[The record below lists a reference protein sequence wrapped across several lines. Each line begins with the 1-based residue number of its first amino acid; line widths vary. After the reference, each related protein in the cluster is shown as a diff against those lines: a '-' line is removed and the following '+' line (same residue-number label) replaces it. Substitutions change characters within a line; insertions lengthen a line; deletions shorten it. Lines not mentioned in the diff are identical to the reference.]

1 MANEEIIVGIMLITI
16 AMIGVGEL
24 LNRIMGVNADATR
37 ELREKSNNLRERM
50 RTAQLTGNAQIMLE
64 LQRESMEL
72 TKIMMKKQ
80 MIPSCVRC
88 LIFWGIFAVIG
99 IVYAGYREG
108 LLPVQIAFFG
118 NGWFAVYFLFSITFS
133 LILYGFKRLYRKLTG
148 KEVKRVKPSILGMAS
163 SKAEDSES
171 VIQLTRQINEPI
183 QEPIQGR
190 GYVDEQEDS
199 WKNRIKK

>member
-1 MANEEIIVGIMLITI
+1 MANIEIILGIMLITLV
-16 AMIGVGEL
+16 MIGVGEI
-24 LNRIMGVNADATR
+24 LNKIMGVNKDAALK
-37 ELREKSNNLRERM
+37 LREKSNNLRERM

-99 IVYAGYREG
+99 IVYASYREG

-133 LILYGFKRLYRKLTG
+133 LILYGIKRLYRKLTG
-148 KEVKRVKPSILGMAS
+148 KEVKRNKPSILGLIS
-163 SKAEDSES
+163 PKSEDSES

-183 QEPIQGR
+183 QER
-190 GYVDEQEDS
+190 GYVDEQEES

>member
-133 LILYGFKRLYRKLTG
+133 LILYGIKRLYRKLTG
-148 KEVKRVKPSILGMAS
+148 KEVRRNKPSILGLVS
-163 SKAEDSES
+163 PKSEDSES

-183 QEPIQGR
+183 QER

>member
-1 MANEEIIVGIMLITI
+1 MANEEIIFGIMFITI
-16 AMIGVGEL
+16 AMICVSEI
-24 LNRIMGVNADATR
+24 LNRIMGVNMEATR
-37 ELREKSNNLRERM
+37 ELREKANNLRERM

-72 TKIMMKKQ
+72 TKLMMKKQ
-80 MIPSCVRC
+80 MIPQCVRC
-88 LIFWGIFAVIG
+88 FIFMGIIAVLG
-99 IVYAGYREG
+99 IVYADYEKG
-108 LLPVQIAFFG
+108 LLQFQLSFLG

-148 KEVKRVKPSILGMAS
+148 KEVKRNKPSILGMVS
-163 SKAEDSES
+163 PKPEDSES

-183 QEPIQGR
+183 QER
-190 GYVDEQEDS
+190 GYVDEQEES

>member
-1 MANEEIIVGIMLITI
+1 MANEEIIIGIMLITI

-24 LNRIMGVNADATR
+24 LNRIMGVKSDAVR

-72 TKIMMKKQ
+72 TKIILKKQ

-88 LIFWGIFAVIG
+88 LIFMGIFAVLG
-99 IVYAGYREG
+99 IVYADYEKG
-108 LLPVQIAFFG
+108 LLLIQISFFG

-148 KEVKRVKPSILGMAS
+148 KEVKRNKTSILGS
-163 SKAEDSES
+163 ISPKSEDSES
-171 VIQLTRQINEPI
+171 IIQLTRQINEPI
-183 QEPIQGR
+183 QER
-190 GYVDEQEDS
+190 GSVDKQEDS
-199 WKNRIKK
+199 WKNRMKK

>member
-1 MANEEIIVGIMLITI
+1 MTNVEIIVQIMLITLV
-16 AMIGVGEL
+16 MIGVSEI
-24 LNRIMGVNADATR
+24 LNRIMGVQSEAVR
-37 ELREKSNNLRERM
+37 EIQKKSKNLRERM

-72 TKIMMKKQ
+72 TKTMMKKQ

-88 LIFWGIFAVIG
+88 FIFMGIFGVIG
-99 IVYAGYREG
+99 TVYAGYSEG
-108 LLPVQIAFFG
+108 LLPFLIPFFG
-118 NGWFAVYFLFSITFS
+118 SGWFAVYFLFSITFS
-133 LILYGFKRLYRKLTG
+133 LILYGIKRLYRKLTG

-183 QEPIQGR
+183 QEQ
-190 GYVDEQEDS
+190 GYVDEQEEEGS

>member
-1 MANEEIIVGIMLITI
+1 MANEEIIIQIMFITLT
-16 AMIGVGEL
+16 MIGVGEL
-24 LNRIMGVNADATR
+24 LNKIMGVNKGAAR
-37 ELREKSNNLRERM
+37 ELREKTKDLQVRM
-50 RTAQLTGNAQIMLE
+50 KTAQLTGNAQIMLE

-88 LIFWGIFAVIG
+88 FIFMGMFAVLGSVYADYVEGLFPFPILIFGS
-99 IVYAGYREG
+99 
-108 LLPVQIAFFG
+108 
-118 NGWFAVYFLFSITFS
+118 GWFAVYFLFSITFS

-148 KEVKRVKPSILGMAS
+148 KEVKHVKPSILGLAS

-171 VIQLTRQINEPI
+171 VIQLTRQINEPF
-183 QEPIQGR
+183 QEPIQEQ

>member
-1 MANEEIIVGIMLITI
+1 MANEEVIIGIMLITI
-16 AMIGVGEL
+16 AMIGVSEI
-24 LNRIMGVNADATR
+24 LNRIMGKNADVAI
-37 ELREKSNNLRERM
+37 EIQEKAKNLRERM

-80 MIPSCVRC
+80 MIPHCVRC
-88 LIFWGIFAVIG
+88 FIFMGIFVVIG
-99 IVYAGYREG
+99 TVYAGYAEG
-108 LLPVQIAFFG
+108 LLPFPILIFG
-118 NGWFAVYFLFSITFS
+118 SGWWAVYFLFSITFS

>member
-1 MANEEIIVGIMLITI
+1 MANIEIILGIMLITLV
-16 AMIGVGEL
+16 MIGVGEI
-24 LNRIMGVNADATR
+24 LNKIMGVNKDAALK
-37 ELREKSNNLRERM
+37 LREKSNNLRERM

-99 IVYAGYREG
+99 IVYASYREG

-118 NGWFAVYFLFSITFS
+118 NGWFAVYFLFSIIFS
-133 LILYGFKRLYRKLTG
+133 LILYGIKRLYRKLTG
-148 KEVKRVKPSILGMAS
+148 KEVKRNKPSILGLIS
-163 SKAEDSES
+163 PKSEDSES

-183 QEPIQGR
+183 QER
-190 GYVDEQEDS
+190 GYVDEQEES

>member
-1 MANEEIIVGIMLITI
+1 MANEEIIIGIMLITI

-88 LIFWGIFAVIG
+88 LIFMGIFAVLG
-99 IVYAGYREG
+99 IVYAEYEKG
-108 LLPVQIAFFG
+108 L
-118 NGWFAVYFLFSITFS
+118 
-133 LILYGFKRLYRKLTG
+133 
-148 KEVKRVKPSILGMAS
+148 
-163 SKAEDSES
+163 
-171 VIQLTRQINEPI
+171 
-183 QEPIQGR
+183 
-190 GYVDEQEDS
+190 
-199 WKNRIKK
+199 

>member
-1 MANEEIIVGIMLITI
+1 MANEEIILGIMLITLV
-16 AMIGVGEL
+16 MVGVGAI
-24 LNRIMGVNADATR
+24 LNRFMGVNTDAVR
-37 ELREKSNNLRERM
+37 DIQKKLKILRERM
-50 RTAQLTGNAQIMLE
+50 RTAQLTGNAQKMLD

-72 TKIMMKKQ
+72 TKLVMKKQ
-80 MIPSCVRC
+80 IIPSCIRC
-88 LIFWGIFAVIG
+88 LIFIG
-99 IVYAGYREG
+99 IYAVLVVVYAEYAEG
-108 LLPVQIAFFG
+108 LLPFPILVFG
-118 NGWFAVYFLFSITFS
+118 TGWWAVYILFSITFS

-183 QEPIQGR
+183 QEPIQER
-190 GYVDEQEDS
+190 GYVDDQEDS

>member
-24 LNRIMGVNADATR
+24 LNKFMGVNKDAAR
-37 ELREKSNNLRERM
+37 ELREKTKKLQERM
-50 RTAQLTGNAQIMLE
+50 KTAQLTGNTQIMLE

-88 LIFWGIFAVIG
+88 IIFMGLFAVFG
-99 IVYAGYREG
+99 TVYAGYEAG
-108 LLPVQIAFFG
+108 LLPFPILIFG
-118 NGWFAVYFLFSITFS
+118 SGWFAVYFLFSITFS
-133 LILYGFKRLYRKLTG
+133 LILYGIKRLYRKLTG
-148 KEVKRVKPSILGMAS
+148 KEVKRKKPSILGRVS
-163 SKAEDSES
+163 PKSEDSES
-171 VIQLTRQINEPI
+171 FIQLTRQVNEPI
-183 QEPIQGR
+183 QER
-190 GYVDEQEDS
+190 EFVDEQEDS

>member
-1 MANEEIIVGIMLITI
+1 MTNEEVIVGIMLTTLI
-16 AMIGVGEL
+16 MLGVGEI
-24 LNRIMGVNADATR
+24 LNRIMGIKSDNIR
-37 ELREKSNNLRERM
+37 ELQEKLRNLRERM

-80 MIPSCVRC
+80 IIPSCVRC

-99 IVYAGYREG
+99 TVYAGYTEG
-108 LLPVQIAFFG
+108 LLPFPIIFFG
-118 NGWFAVYFLFSITFS
+118 TGWLAVYFLFSITFS

-148 KEVKRVKPSILGMAS
+148 KEVKRVKPSIIGMAS

-171 VIQLTRQINEPI
+171 VIQLTRQIDEPI
-183 QEPIQGR
+183 QEP